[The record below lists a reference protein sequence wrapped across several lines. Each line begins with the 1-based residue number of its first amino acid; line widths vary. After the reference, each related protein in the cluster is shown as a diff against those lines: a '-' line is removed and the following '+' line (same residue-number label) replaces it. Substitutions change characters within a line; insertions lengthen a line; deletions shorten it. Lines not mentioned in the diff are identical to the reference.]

1 MKHQLLILSFIFL
14 LCAAGYSQKK
24 AVFII
29 ADGIP
34 ADVIEKLNTPNLK
47 AIGQQGGYTRAYV
60 GGEKGTYTQTPTISA
75 VGYNSV
81 LTGTWVNKH
90 NVWDNDIA
98 DPNYNYWNI
107 FRFLKTAEPNKK
119 IGIYSSWQDNR
130 TKLIGE
136 KLQKAGN
143 IQFDFY
149 FDGLEL
155 DTINYPHD
163 TASEMMH
170 RIDEAVV
177 DHAAQSI
184 KSNAPDLS
192 WIYLE
197 YTDDMGH
204 MHGDSKQFYNAV
216 EMMDK
221 QVGRIWD
228 AIQYRKQNLHEDW
241 LIVVTTDHG
250 RDAATGKHHGGQS
263 DRERS
268 GWIFTNAKGLN
279 AHFKDGKVAMVDI
292 MPSVANFL
300 NISIPRNHLMEV
312 DGISFIGRIS
322 ATEPELKVDEG
333 KLEIEWEAVEKGGE
347 AKIWLATTN
356 QFKTGKPDDYQLVA
370 TVPLRK
376 EEAKVDVSKFPS
388 PFYKIVIETPSN
400 FLNRWLIADKSQQ
413 KSGQ

>member
-1 MKHQLLILSFIFL
+1 MKSQLLAFSIFFLSVVSAF
-14 LCAAGYSQKK
+14 SQKK

-47 AIGQQGGYTRAYV
+47 KIGQQGGYTRAYV

-107 FRFLKTAEPNKK
+107 FRLLKVSDPNKK
-119 IGIYSSWQDNR
+119 IGIFSSWQDNR

-136 KLQKAGN
+136 KLQIAGN
-143 IQFDFY
+143 IAFDFH

-155 DTINYPHD
+155 DSIHYPQD
-163 TASEMMH
+163 TARAVMH

-192 WIYLE
+192 WVYLE

-204 MHGDSKQFYNAV
+204 MHGDSKQFYGAV

-228 AIQYRKQNLHEDW
+228 AIQYRQQNFHEDW
-241 LIVVTTDHG
+241 LIIITTDHG
-250 RDAATGKHHGGQS
+250 RDAETGKHHGGQS
-263 DRERS
+263 ERERS
-268 GWIFTNAKGLN
+268 GWIFTNAKNLN
-279 AHFKDGKVAMVDI
+279 THFTDGKVAMVDI
-292 MPSVANFL
+292 MPSIANFL
-300 NISIPRNHLMEV
+300 NISIPRSQLMEV
-312 DGISFIGRIS
+312 DGISFVGKIS
-322 ATEPELKVDEG
+322 ATEPEVKFEKG
-333 KLEIEWEAVEKGGE
+333 KLEVEWEAIEKGGE

-356 QFKTGKPDDYQLVA
+356 QFKVGKPDDYQLVA

-376 EEAKVDVSKFPS
+376 EEAKVDVSKLAS
-388 PFYKIVIETPSN
+388 GFYKVVIETPSN
-400 FLNRWLIADKSQQ
+400 FLNRWWIENKSQ
-413 KSGQ
+413 KSVQ